1 LKKEATMQRFALIAL
16 SCFAAATP
24 ALAEEEKAPNFAEDT
39 LSGDWGGSRSAA
51 AKMGFLFEG
60 LARVDALRNRGA
72 IGNGSRH
79 VTHLDFKL
87 KMDLE
92 KAAGWEGGSALINVL
107 SDGGW
112 GPNARYVGSQMGVTN
127 VEVGAPTTTRLFQAW
142 LQQSLFDDRLALLA
156 GLYPIDSEF
165 FTVDSAGVF
174 LGPQYGT
181 PADLA
186 LTRGP
191 SIFNNSA
198 FGLRAKWNIA
208 KTVYAMGAVLDGI
221 PNDPARP
228 KSTAIRFAK
237 GDGSFTIGEL
247 GWLPEA
253 DNEKFQG
260 HAKAAIGLWGYS
272 SKVNDQRDTDAG
284 GNPLLRFQRGGYVL
298 GERTLLRLGG
308 DEARYLSGFARYTWG
323 DGDSTAVKN
332 SLNLG
337 LHLKGPLS
345 SRPDDIVGLAWTRA
359 GMSQKWRDVQ
369 TVPGDTKSNESALE
383 ITWRFAVTPYLAI
396 QPNYQYI
403 RNPGGASAPNAKL
416 IGVRLDLAL

>member
-1 LKKEATMQRFALIAL
+1 MRHSILAVL
-16 SCFAAATP
+16 SCLAAVSPVMASEDAVP
-24 ALAEEEKAPNFAEDT
+24 SFAEDNLT
-39 LSGDWGGSRSAA
+39 GDWGGARVGAL
-51 AKMGFLFEG
+51 KKGFGFEG
-60 LARVDALRNRGA
+60 LARIDALRNRGG
-72 IGNGSRH
+72 ISNGSRH
-79 VTHLDFKL
+79 ITHLDFKL

-92 KAAGWEGGSALINVL
+92 KAVGWTGGSAMINVL

-112 GPNARYVGSQMGVTN
+112 GPNARHVGSQMGVTN
-127 VEVGAPTTTRLFQAW
+127 VEVGAPTTTRVFQAW
-142 LQQSLFDDRLALLA
+142 LQQSLFDDRLAVLA

-174 LGPQYGT
+174 IGPQYGT

-198 FGLRAKWNIA
+198 FGLRAKWNVT
-208 KTVYAMGAVLDGI
+208 KTMYAMAAVLDGI

-228 KSTAIRFAK
+228 KVAAIRFAK
-237 GDGSFTIGEL
+237 GDGSFSIGEL

-253 DNEKFQG
+253 DNDKFKG

-272 SKVNDQRDTDAG
+272 TKVNDQRDTDAG

-298 GERTLLRLGG
+298 GERTLARLGG
-308 DEARYLSGFARYTWG
+308 SDERFLSAFGRYTWG
-323 DGDSTAVKN
+323 DDDSTAVKN

-337 LHLKGPLS
+337 LHFKGPLA
-345 SRPDDIVGLAWTRA
+345 SRADDVLGVAWTRA
-359 GMSQKWRDVQ
+359 GMSRKWRDVQ
-369 TVPGDTKSNESALE
+369 TVPADTKASEDALE
-383 ITWRFAVTPYLAI
+383 ISWRFTMTPWLAV

-403 RNPGGASAPNAKL
+403 RHPGGAALPNAKL
-416 IGVRLDLAL
+416 IGVRVDVAL

>member
-1 LKKEATMQRFALIAL
+1 MSHKLIATL
-16 SCFAAATP
+16 SCLLLAGPLLAAED
-24 ALAEEEKAPNFAEDT
+24 ALPNFAEDT
-39 LSGDWGGSRSAA
+39 LTGDWGGARVGAL
-51 AKMGFLFEG
+51 KKGFGFEG
-60 LARVDALRNRGA
+60 LARIDALRNRGG
-72 IGNGSRH
+72 ISNGSRH
-79 VTHLDFKL
+79 ITHLDFKF

-92 KAAGWEGGSALINVL
+92 KAVGWSGGSAMINIL

-112 GPNARYVGSQMGVTN
+112 GPNARHVGSQMGVTN
-127 VEVGAPTTTRLFQAW
+127 VEVGAPTTTRVFQAW
-142 LQQSLFDDRLALLA
+142 LQQSLFDDRLAILA

-174 LGPQYGT
+174 IGPQYGT

-198 FGLRAKWNIA
+198 FGLRAKWNIT
-208 KTVYAMGAVLDGI
+208 KTVYAMAAVLDGI

-228 KSTAIRFAK
+228 KVAAIRFAK
-237 GDGSFTIGEL
+237 GDGSFSIGEL

-253 DNEKFQG
+253 DNEKFKG

-272 SKVNDQRDTDAG
+272 AKVADQL
-284 GNPLLRFQRGGYVL
+284 NNELRYQRGGYVL
-298 GERTLLRLGG
+298 GERTLARLGG
-308 DEARYLSGFARYTWG
+308 SNERFLSAFARYTWG

-337 LHLKGPLS
+337 LHAKGPLA
-345 SRPDDIVGLAWTRA
+345 SRPDDILGFAWTRA
-359 GMSQKWRDVQ
+359 GMSRKWRDVQ
-369 TVPGDTKSNESALE
+369 TVPADTKASEDALE
-383 ITWRFAVTPYLAI
+383 ISWRIAMTPWLAV

-403 RNPGGASAPNAKL
+403 RHPGGAALPNAKL
-416 IGVRLDLAL
+416 IGVRVDVAL

>member
-1 LKKEATMQRFALIAL
+1 MRRSMIAIL
-16 SCFAAATP
+16 SGLTLTGP
-24 ALAEEEKAPNFAEDT
+24 ALAADDAAPNYTEDT
-39 LSGDWGGSRSAA
+39 LSGDWGGARSAA
-51 AKMGFLFEG
+51 AKRGFVFEG

-72 IGNGSRH
+72 IRNGSRH
-79 VTHLDFKL
+79 VTHLDLKL

-92 KAAGWEGGSALINVL
+92 KAAGWNGGSAMINVL
-107 SDGGW
+107 HDGSW
-112 GPNARYVGSQMGVTN
+112 GPNAQLVGSQMGVTN
-127 VEVGAPTTTRLFQAW
+127 IEVNAPTTARLFQAW
-142 LQQSLFDDRLALLA
+142 LQQSLFDDRLAVLA

-174 LGPQYGT
+174 IGPQYGT

-186 LTRGP
+186 QTRGP

-228 KSTAIRFAK
+228 RATAIRFAK
-237 GDGSFTIGEL
+237 GDGSFSIGEL

-253 DNEKFQG
+253 DNDKFKG
-260 HAKAAIGLWGYS
+260 HAKAAIGVWGYS
-272 SKVNDQRDTDAG
+272 AKVNDQRDTDAAG
-284 GNPLLRFQRGGYVL
+284 TALRRHQGGGYVL
-298 GERTLLRLGG
+298 GERTLARLGG
-308 DEARYLSGFARYTWG
+308 SDERFLSGFARYTWT
-323 DGDSTAVKN
+323 DGDSTPVKN

-337 LHLKGPLS
+337 LHARGPVA
-345 SRPDDIVGLAWTRA
+345 SRPDDVVGFAWTRA

-369 TVPGDTKSNESALE
+369 AVPGDTKTSETALE
-383 ITWRFAVTPYLAI
+383 ITYRYAVTPWFAI

-403 RNPGGASAPNAKL
+403 KHPGGAAAPNAKL

>member
-1 LKKEATMQRFALIAL
+1 MQRFALLAL
-16 SCFAAATP
+16 SCLAATMP

-39 LSGDWGGSRSAA
+39 LSGDWGGNRSAA
-51 AKMGFLFEG
+51 AKKGFLFEG
-60 LARVDALRNRGA
+60 LARIDAMRNRGG
-72 IGNGSRH
+72 IGNGGRH
-79 VTHLDFKL
+79 ITHLDLKL

-92 KAAGWEGGSALINVL
+92 KAAGWEGGSAMINVL

-142 LQQSLFDDRLALLA
+142 LQQNLFDDRLAVLA

-198 FGLRAKWNIA
+198 FGLRAKWSIA
-208 KTVYAMGAVLDGI
+208 KTVYLMGAVLDGI

-228 KSTAIRFAK
+228 KRTAIRFAK
-237 GDGSFTIGEL
+237 GDGSFSIGEL
-247 GWLPEA
+247 AWLPEA

-272 SKVNDQRDTDAG
+272 TKVADQLD
-284 GNPLLRFQRGGYVL
+284 NELRYQRGGYVL

-308 DEARYLSGFARYTWG
+308 DEARFLSGFARYTWG

-332 SLNLG
+332 SLSLG
-337 LHLKGPLS
+337 LHLKGPLA
-345 SRPDDIVGLAWTRA
+345 SRADDIVGLAWTRA

-369 TVPGDTKSNESALE
+369 TVPADTKSSESALE

-403 RNPGGASAPNAKL
+403 RNPGGGSAPNAKL

>member
-1 LKKEATMQRFALIAL
+1 
-16 SCFAAATP
+16 
-24 ALAEEEKAPNFAEDT
+24 
-39 LSGDWGGSRSAA
+39 
-51 AKMGFLFEG
+51 
-60 LARVDALRNRGA
+60 
-72 IGNGSRH
+72 
-79 VTHLDFKL
+79 
-87 KMDLE
+87 
-92 KAAGWEGGSALINVL
+92 
-107 SDGGW
+107 
-112 GPNARYVGSQMGVTN
+112 MGVTN

-142 LQQSLFDDRLALLA
+142 LQQSLFDDRLAILA

-198 FGLRAKWNIA
+198 FGLRAKWSIA
-208 KTVYAMGAVLDGI
+208 KTVYLMGAVLDGI

-237 GDGSFTIGEL
+237 GDGSFSIGEL
-247 GWLPEA
+247 AWLPEA

-272 SKVNDQRDTDAG
+272 TKVADQLD
-284 GNPLLRFQRGGYVL
+284 NELRYQRGGYVL

-308 DEARYLSGFARYTWG
+308 DEARFLSGFARYTWG

-337 LHLKGPLS
+337 LHLKGPLA
-345 SRPDDIVGLAWTRA
+345 SRPDDIAGLAWTRA

-369 TVPGDTKSNESALE
+369 TIPADTKSSEEALE

-403 RNPGGASAPNAKL
+403 RNPGGGSAPNAKL
-416 IGVRLDLAL
+416 IGVRLDLVL

>member
-1 LKKEATMQRFALIAL
+1 MRRPIIAILSGLALTSPAFATDDAG
-16 SCFAAATP
+16 
-24 ALAEEEKAPNFAEDT
+24 PNFAEDT
-39 LSGDWGGSRSAA
+39 LTGDWGGTRSAA
-51 AKMGFLFEG
+51 AKRGFIFEG

-72 IGNGSRH
+72 IRNGSRH
-79 VTHLDFKL
+79 VTHLDLKL

-92 KAAGWEGGSALINVL
+92 KAAGWNGGSAMVNVL
-107 SDGGW
+107 SNGSW
-112 GPNARYVGSQMGVTN
+112 GPNAQLVGAQMGVTN
-127 VEVGAPTTTRLFQAW
+127 IEVNSPTTTRLFQAW
-142 LQQSLFDDRLALLA
+142 LQQSLFDDRLAFLA

-174 LGPQYGT
+174 IGPQYGT

-186 LTRGP
+186 QTRTP

-198 FGLRAKWNIA
+198 FGLRAKWNVT

-228 KSTAIRFAK
+228 RATAIRFAK
-237 GDGSFTIGEL
+237 GDGSFSIGEL

-253 DNEKFQG
+253 ENDKFKG
-260 HAKAAIGLWGYS
+260 HAKAAIGVWGYS
-272 SKVNDQRDTDAG
+272 AKVNDQLDNA
-284 GNPLLRFQRGGYVL
+284 LRRHQGGGYVL
-298 GERTLLRLGG
+298 GERTLARLGG
-308 DEARYLSGFARYTWG
+308 SEERFLSGFARYTWT

-337 LHLKGPLS
+337 LHARGPVA
-345 SRPDDIVGLAWTRA
+345 SRPDDVVGFAWTRA
-359 GMSQKWRDVQ
+359 GMAQKWRDVQ
-369 TVPGDTKSNESALE
+369 TVPGDTKTSETALE
-383 ITWRFAVTPYLAI
+383 ITYRYAVTPYFAI

-403 RNPGGASAPNAKL
+403 RHPGGASAPNAKL